1 MRSSARVS
9 IRSEKVVILGASQTG
24 KTSIVQRI
32 LTNRFQSDTEATV
45 GASFFT
51 KTVSID
57 DKTIKLDIWDTG
69 GQERYRSLAPMYYR
83 DARAAVIVFDVTST
97 ESLDEA
103 ADWINEFTSQC
114 SGETVLFGA
123 ANKIDL
129 VSERKIDAETIKE
142 FQFRHQIEMIH
153 ETSALSGVGIKDL
166 FDSVAK
172 GLLELPPLA
181 RENSLGDISVQED
194 TIVTEQSGCNC

>member
-1 MRSSARVS
+1 MKSAARSA

-32 LTNRFQSDTEATV
+32 LTNRFQGETEATV
-45 GASFFT
+45 GASFFS
-51 KTVSID
+51 KTVSVD
-57 DKTIKLDIWDTG
+57 NKTIKLDIWDTG

-83 DARAAVIVFDVTST
+83 DARAAVIVFDVTNP

-103 ADWINEFTSQC
+103 ADWLREFTSQC
-114 SGETVLFGA
+114 SSETVLFGA

-142 FQFRHQIEMIH
+142 FQFRHQLEMVH
-153 ETSALSGVGIKDL
+153 ETSALSGVGIKEL
-166 FDSVAK
+166 FDSVAR
-172 GLLELPPLA
+172 GLLELTPLTS
-181 RENSLGDISVQED
+181 ENSLGDISVQED
-194 TIVTEQSGCNC
+194 TVATEQGGCSC